1 MRLCY
6 CCMSTKVLPVL
17 LSLMLLVSPVLG
29 QENETEEADEDSFV
43 DSVVGVVTGFPGN
56 VNIISSE
63 ETVEDPSEQEPL
75 GGTMFWVVLLLLIL
89 LGIVIYSFDIDPL
102 HVLGVITL
110 LLLVSVFIL
119 RDFLAV

>member
-1 MRLCY
+1 MIDKL
-6 CCMSTKVLPVL
+6 LPVL
-17 LSLMLLVSPVLG
+17 LSLLLLVSPVLG
-29 QENETEEADEDSFV
+29 QENETEETNEDSFF

-56 VNIISSE
+56 VNIISSN
-63 ETVEDPSEQEPL
+63 ETVSDPSEQEPV

-102 HVLGVITL
+102 HVLGVVAL

>member
-1 MRLCY
+1 
-6 CCMSTKVLPVL
+6 MSAKFLPVL
-17 LSLMLLVSPVLG
+17 VSLMLLVSPVLG
-29 QENETEEADEDSFV
+29 QENETEETNEDSFF

-63 ETVEDPSEQEPL
+63 ETVSDPSEQEPL

-102 HVLGVITL
+102 HVLGVVAF
-110 LLLVSVFIL
+110 LLVVAVFIL

>member
-1 MRLCY
+1 
-6 CCMSTKVLPVL
+6 MSTKVLPILV
-17 LSLMLLVSPVLG
+17 SLMLLVSPVLG
-29 QENETEEADEDSFV
+29 QENQTEESEETGEESLI

-63 ETVEDPSEQEPL
+63 ETVEDPSEQEPV

-102 HVLGVITL
+102 HVLGVVAL

>member
-1 MRLCY
+1 
-6 CCMSTKVLPVL
+6 MSAKFLPVL
-17 LSLMLLVSPVLG
+17 VSLMLLVSPVLG
-29 QENETEEADEDSFV
+29 QENETEENGEDGFV

-56 VNIISSE
+56 VNVISSE

-102 HVLGVITL
+102 HVLGVVAL

-119 RDFLAV
+119 RDFLVV